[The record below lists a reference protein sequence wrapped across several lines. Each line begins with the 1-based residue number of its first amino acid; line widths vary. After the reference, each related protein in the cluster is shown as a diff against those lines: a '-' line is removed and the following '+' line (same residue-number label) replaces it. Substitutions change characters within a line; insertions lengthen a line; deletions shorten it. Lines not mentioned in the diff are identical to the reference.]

1 MVSMQSAGASAPF
14 TGSSATPT
22 PKATSADLKI
32 GFLESVDSL
41 NPFQGLNDPSYLLYG
56 LVYDYLFSFD
66 EDGNYVPNLAL
77 SASCDAVCMNWTYQI
92 RQGVTWHDGT
102 PFTVDDVVFSI
113 NYNSQSIFHLWA
125 FEPYMNRIVQP
136 SGKGFRRSKRNIHI
150 RTRTRSGRARSS
162 PTPRSTPNTRTSPRK
177 PFICSRIRT
186 TTRWG
191 PIPVHPRSTTSICS
205 SSRMSR
211 RWPSLSSEGTS
222 TWPR

>member
-1 MVSMQSAGASAPF
+1 MCGLVVLMVSMQSAGASAPF

-92 RQGVTWHDGT
+92 PEPARASPSFVQESELPPGGDPYRSIPDRQ
-102 PFTVDDVVFSI
+102 
-113 NYNSQSIFHLWA
+113 HLSA
-125 FEPYMNRIVQP
+125 AVP
-136 SGKGFRRSKRNIHI
+136 G
-150 RTRTRSGRARSS
+150 
-162 PTPRSTPNTRTSPRK
+162 
-177 PFICSRIRT
+177 
-186 TTRWG
+186 
-191 PIPVHPRSTTSICS
+191 
-205 SSRMSR
+205 
-211 RWPSLSSEGTS
+211 
-222 TWPR
+222 